1 MCTNGNSYN
10 SRIETLDIYKGFL
23 IFLVVWGHFMM
34 PLIDREYPV
43 ARRLFLLIYSFHM
56 PDIFIMVRGRKEAL
70 SLSRFVL
77 G

>member
-34 PLIDREYPV
+34 PLIDREYQFSYAGVYIPV
-43 ARRLFLLIYSFHM
+43 GLFLL
-56 PDIFIMVRGRKEAL
+56 
-70 SLSRFVL
+70 RFVEEKRYSI
-77 G
+77 

>member
-10 SRIETLDIYKGFL
+10 SRVETLDIYKGLL

-43 ARRLFLLIYSFHM
+43 ARRLFLLSYAGVYIPFVL
-56 PDIFIMVRGRKEAL
+56 FL
-70 SLSRFVL
+70 LRFVEEKRHCL
-77 G
+77 